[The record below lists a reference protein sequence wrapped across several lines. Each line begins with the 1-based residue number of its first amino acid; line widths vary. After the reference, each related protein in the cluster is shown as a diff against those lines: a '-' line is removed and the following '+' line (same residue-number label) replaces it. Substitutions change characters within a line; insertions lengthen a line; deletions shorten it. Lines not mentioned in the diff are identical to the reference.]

1 MNDIAIVTP
10 GKRVSAWVAETDPKY
25 AQAWLASLPL
35 ADSGESAREIY
46 QALYTL
52 NRQDIEPG
60 QRLELMELY
69 VAPVA
74 TVVNGLQGGLARAGF
89 PLSPRRRQ
97 VADFVRQLYMEMAAG
112 YKCTLKDLVKA
123 RFHWGRRQHYSHVS
137 QRAMAFLGEL
147 LLRAYQVYLPAP
159 AGVWKDI
166 HELYRFGETGEWLDA
181 PIEPLPGEGTS
192 PVTMRDTYV
201 RILMMALAR
210 PYQMPQGECLLV
222 QRFLGKWAGKARITG
237 DLRVANPSACFL
249 VDLGADGP
257 PLSLPREAPAEGG
270 SRRLLNA
277 LELVRHT
284 HGFVSRLNKGEPAR
298 PAEVGFEALDMTV
311 HDVLQRL
318 TRAWGLAAR
327 RQHSRL
333 KRKGNVSLC
342 AGLGAIHFFMN
353 DQKPFALEAD
363 DEDRTVT
370 LPVGGPAVSAG
381 DDGEADGEAMD
392 IALDQPLPDSSG
404 KKPAA
409 LPAPSEL
416 YRVDRW
422 QIRDVSPRGLL
433 LVGEGGTPV
442 HVRVGELLGVQRAD
456 QIGTWSI
463 AVARRLSNPA
473 PGSVEMGIEFLA
485 PRATPVAVS
494 RSGPRQGR
502 SPALLLPAVVSLKRP
517 ASLLVERGL
526 LAADEDVDLS
536 EEGRP
541 RQRVR
546 ILKRLERTN
555 GYEQWL
561 FAQLLD
567 DQDARR
573 S

>member
-25 AQAWLASLPL
+25 AQAWLASLPM

-52 NRQDIEPG
+52 NRQEIDPAR
-60 QRLELMELY
+60 RLELMDLY
-69 VAPVA
+69 VAPVT
-74 TVVNGLQGGLARAGF
+74 TVVNGLQGGLSRASF
-89 PLSPRRRQ
+89 PLTPRRRQ

-123 RFHWGRRQHYSHVS
+123 RFHWGRRQHYPHVS

-147 LLRAYQVYLPAP
+147 LLRACQVYLPAP

-166 HELYRFGETGEWLDA
+166 HELYRFAETGEWLDV
-181 PIEPLPGEGTS
+181 PIDPLPGEGTS
-192 PVTMRDTYV
+192 PVTMRETYL
-201 RILMMALAR
+201 RILMLALAR

-222 QRFLGKWAGKARITG
+222 QRFLGKWASKARIG
-237 DLRVANPSACFL
+237 ADLRVANPAACFL
-249 VDLGADGP
+249 IDLGADGP
-257 PLSLPREAPAEGG
+257 PLSLPREAPAQGV
-270 SRRLLNA
+270 SLRLLNA

-284 HGFVSRLNKGEPAR
+284 HAFVSRLNKGGPAR
-298 PAEVGFEALDMTV
+298 LVDVGFEALDTTV

-318 TRAWGLAAR
+318 TRAWGFAAR

-353 DQKPFALEAD
+353 DQKPFAQEPD

-370 LPVGGPAVSAG
+370 LPASTTGEQVGADDDQG
-381 DDGEADGEAMD
+381 DEAMD
-392 IALDQPLPDSSG
+392 IALDRPLPEAAGKPQSS
-404 KKPAA
+404 
-409 LPAPSEL
+409 LPTPSEL

-442 HVRVGELLGVQRAD
+442 HVRVGELLGIQRAD

-485 PRATPVAVS
+485 PRATPAAVC
-494 RSGPRQGR
+494 RSGPRQGCF
-502 SPALLLPAVVSLKRP
+502 PALSLPAVKSLKRP
-517 ASLLVERGL
+517 TSLLVERGL
-526 LAADEDVDLS
+526 LAADEDVDLI
-536 EEGRP
+536 EEGCP

-546 ILKRLERTN
+546 ILKRVERTN

-561 FAQLLD
+561 FVQLLD
-567 DQDARR
+567 EQDARR